1 MNNLSQIN
9 AEINVR
15 ETIVEIA
22 VSDLSN
28 SREWYAR
35 LFGKKGPDLEPF
47 PGNVEFKVGN
57 TWVQI
62 VKGDVQPTSS
72 WNLQLEVW
80 DLGRE
85 RERIR
90 AAGIAATEIKTVP
103 NVISFF
109 DLKDPDGNK
118 MRWFQVLTTDP
129 KVTGN
134 RGLNV
139 KA

>member
-1 MNNLSQIN
+1 MSVVNSVKNESTN
-9 AEINVR
+9 ASEIRVR
-15 ETIVEIA
+15 ETIVEIT
-22 VSDLSN
+22 VSDLSA

-47 PGNVEFKVGN
+47 AGNVEFKVGN
-57 TWVQI
+57 TWIQI
-62 VKGDVQPTSS
+62 TKGEVKPSS
-72 WNLQLEVW
+72 WDLQLELF
-80 DLGRE
+80 DLVLE

-90 AAGIAATEIKTVP
+90 AAGIAANEIKTVP

-134 RGLNV
+134 RE
-139 KA
+139 